1 MPNNNDWMRRVSESC
16 VRDTPKQNDN
26 SLNKIIFITI
36 ALPVLVLFLIACF
49 SPSSKQTPTD
59 AMEGIAKKIANGQ
72 ELNWLDKKVIK
83 EWEHGK

>member
-1 MPNNNDWMRRVSESC
+1 MINDNDWMKRVSECC
-16 VRDTPKQNDN
+16 VRDTPSKNDN
-26 SLNKIIFITI
+26 NLNSIFFITI
-36 ALPVLVLFLIACF
+36 ALSVSVLFLIACF

-59 AMEGIAKKIANGQ
+59 AMEGVAKKIANGQ